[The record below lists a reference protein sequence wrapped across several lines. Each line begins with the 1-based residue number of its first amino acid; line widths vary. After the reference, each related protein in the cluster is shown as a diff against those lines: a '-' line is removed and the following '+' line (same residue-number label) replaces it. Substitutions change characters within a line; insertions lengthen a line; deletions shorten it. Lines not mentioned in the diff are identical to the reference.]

1 MSAADATSNRA
12 SLSSAM
18 AVRPE
23 DLGHL
28 PTLHQILAHLNDP
41 AASAA
46 PLIDLCRRL
55 PSLAARIIAEAHRV
69 APHHGVARVDFA
81 LTLVGN
87 RGLERVLMTYLE
99 DLTILKSELEDGP
112 ISQR

>member
-1 MSAADATSNRA
+1 MKTLQPLHRDQLPAEFDQYLQAGVFSAA
-12 SLSSAM
+12 
-18 AVRPE
+18 E
-23 DLGHL
+23 FH
-28 PTLHQILAHLNDP
+28 
-41 AASAA
+41 
-46 PLIDLCRRL
+46 
-55 PSLAARIIAEAHRV
+55 AARIIAEAHRV

>member
-1 MSAADATSNRA
+1 MAPADAPTIEPVA
-12 SLSSAM
+12 T

-23 DLGHL
+23 DLEHL
-28 PTLHQILAHLNDP
+28 ATLHEILARLNDP
-41 AASAA
+41 AASAG
-46 PLIDLCRRL
+46 PLVDLCRRL
-55 PSLAARIIAEAHRV
+55 PSLAARIIAEAGRI
-69 APHHGVARVDFA
+69 APHHGVHRVDFA

-112 ISQR
+112 MSHR